1 MTIIQ
6 RLERDSKA
14 RGEPESRFCL
24 VDKADLAAVLAC
36 VKAMHDFIHDQT
48 QNADRVFRL
57 AAIRNRAEKK
67 VGLK

>member
-1 MTIIQ
+1 MTIIE
-6 RLERDSKA
+6 RLERDNEA

-36 VKAMHDFIHDQT
+36 VKALYAFVHAQIESEAELH
-48 QNADRVFRL
+48 VL
-57 AAIRNRAEKK
+57 AANRIEAEKK